1 MLLSMS
7 TWWQELLLFEKINW
21 AIAIPF
27 SVLFL
32 IQIILTFFG
41 GDIDDVEADGDADAA
56 VEGDTGIDFQFITLK
71 NLIAFFT
78 IYGWTGI
85 VCIDSGL
92 GIGASTAISFSAG
105 MVMMTIMS
113 TIVYFMGKLTENGA
127 LNINN
132 AIGKTCSVYL
142 TIPASRSGMGKVQI
156 QVQGLQTLNA
166 MTDSET
172 DIKTGGI
179 VEVTNVLNNEILLV
193 KQSSL

>member
-1 MLLSMS
+1 MLLSIS
-7 TWWQELLLFEKINW
+7 TWWQDMLLFEKINW

-92 GIGASTAISFSAG
+92 GVAASTAFSTGAG
-105 MVMMTIMS
+105 LLMMTIMS
-113 TIVYFMGKLTENGA
+113 SIIYFMGKLTENGV
-127 LNINN
+127 LNVNN
-132 AIGKTCSVYL
+132 AVGKTCSVYL
-142 TIPASRSGMGKVQI
+142 TIPNKRSGMGKVQI

-166 MTDSET
+166 MTDSDTE
-172 DIKTGGI
+172 IKTGGI
-179 VEVTNVLNNEILLV
+179 VEVVDVINNDILLV
-193 KQSSL
+193 KQSSI